1 MLLTQR
7 GRSVLYTDVKEVNR
21 DNIADVLRSV
31 MDSHD
36 RNAHNIK
43 LLLDYEGGQQEK
55 FRTKTYRPDI
65 DNWCVDN
72 IANEVTEFKL
82 SFNWGNPITL
92 KARKKNDDI
101 NQNII
106 SAISELNKFYEI
118 QGNNA
123 KQQELAR
130 YVEICGVGYTFVDI
144 NTDYVDGDSPF
155 TVDVLN
161 PMCAFVVRSTYYLDK
176 RIVLSGTFSDDGNG
190 NKTFTCFTNSTRYEL
205 NSSYEHLDNSDV
217 ANPLGVNPIIE
228 WFRSYDRMGCFE
240 RQISEMDNLNLL
252 ISDFTNDVEQNTQ
265 AIWHTNDV
273 DFPKRIVKNEDGTE
287 TELPVTLKG
296 NMMVQ
301 TYTSQDGK
309 TPMIESLSIDYDYE
323 GMLNNII
330 TRRALILQKCNVPS
344 RNDNSGGSTGVAMS
358 DATGWTQAETE
369 ANRQDQIKDMCK
381 LNEVRAVLRAVD
393 KCNGFNIDNPL
404 RKLVYSEVETHIP
417 RQKTY
422 ELTVKTNAICALIAK
437 GFSLED
443 TLDIAPLFEDNNQ
456 VIVRSGDGVKKYQES
471 QVFKVNNSSSTEE
484 TRPFPDYSDQQ
495 GNSPNIGGMS
505 KEQV

>member
-1 MLLTQR
+1 MQLTQY

-21 DNIADVLRSV
+21 DNIADVLRGV
-31 MDSHD
+31 MAEHD
-36 RNAHNIK
+36 KNVHNIK
-43 LLLDYEGGQQEK
+43 LLLDYEAGCQQK
-55 FRTKTYRPDI
+55 FRVKTYRPDI

-72 IANEVTEFKL
+72 IANEVTDFKL

-101 NQNII
+101 NQDII

-130 YVEICGVGYTFVDI
+130 YIEICGVGYTFVDI

-161 PMCAFVVRSTYYLDK
+161 PMCTFVVRSNYYLDK
-176 RIVLSGTFSDDGNG
+176 RIVLSGTFSDDGKG
-190 NKTFTCFTNSTRYEL
+190 NKAFTCFTNKERFEL
-205 NSSYEHLDNSDV
+205 NSAYEHQENSGV
-217 ANPLGVNPIIE
+217 TNPLGINPIIE

-301 TYTSQDGK
+301 TYTSEDGK
-309 TPMIESLSIDYDYE
+309 TPMIESLSINYDYE
-323 GMLNNII
+323 GMLNNIV
-330 TRRALILQKCNVPS
+330 TRRSLILQKCNVPS

-381 LNEVRAVLRAVD
+381 LNEVKAVLRAVN
-393 KCNGFNIDNPL
+393 KCHDFDMNSPL

-422 ELTVKTNAICALIAK
+422 ELTTKVNAICALIAK

-443 TLDIAPLFEDNNQ
+443 TLTIAPLFEDNNQ
-456 VIVRSGDGVKKYQES
+456 VIVRSGEGVKKFQETT
-471 QVFKVNNSSSTEE
+471 VFKTEQTEE
-484 TRPFPDYSDQQ
+484 SRPFPDLSDQE
-495 GNSPNIGGMS
+495 GNSPNIGGMTTS
-505 KEQV
+505 N